1 MYGHFCRAAK
11 KSGRN
16 NEVTILPL
24 EVAVRW
30 GSTVVLF
37 ALIGQVEGEKHNNN
51 L

>member
-16 NEVTILPL
+16 NEVTILPRW
-24 EVAVRW
+24 AVRW